1 MTKEYVEGLS
11 ELIKCTTKKRFKKV
25 KLEVKHFFSGAAIYA
40 NKKICITLTPV
51 GLAIKLPE
59 EVRNTLIKQ
68 KGAKRL
74 RYFSKGHIKKEYIVL
89 PKVML
94 NEVTFLRLL
103 VKTSIEYM
111 LNLSKDK

>member
-1 MTKEYVEGLS
+1 MTKEYLERLS
-11 ELIKCTTKKRFKKV
+11 ELIKCTTQKRFKKV
-25 KLEVKHFFSGAAIYA
+25 KLKVKHFFSGAAIYA

-59 EVRNTLIKQ
+59 EVRNNLIKQ

-89 PKVML
+89 PKAML
-94 NEVTFLRLL
+94 SDVKFLRLL
-103 VKTSIEYM
+103 VGISIEYV
-111 LNLSKDK
+111 LNISKDK